1 MINLHISF
9 RHIFL
14 FAVLL
19 LSHLLAEN
27 VLNVTL
33 SESVCIRS
41 YSFPLTSIFIFH
53 RFFICLFIILVVLI
67 SYLSTLVYLFVWLL
81 IFINLESA
89 FFLSDLH

>member
-1 MINLHISF
+1 M
-9 RHIFL
+9 
-14 FAVLL
+14 LL
-19 LSHLLAEN
+19 LSQLLAEN

-33 SESVCIRS
+33 RESVCIRS
-41 YSFPLTSIFIFH
+41 YSLPLTSIFIFY

>member
-1 MINLHISF
+1 M
-9 RHIFL
+9 
-14 FAVLL
+14 LL
-19 LSHLLAEN
+19 LSQLLAEN

-33 SESVCIRS
+33 RESVCIRS
-41 YSFPLTSIFIFH
+41 YSFSLTSIFIFY

-81 IFINLESA
+81 IFVNLESA